1 MDKTKDSNWWFSS
14 LQIIN
19 NHPQDARRGKQADVT
34 TKTFFSTRDSSLKKQ
49 ITVDL
54 HKGILLK
61 RYKKAARLNRY
72 KPAISGT
79 NTWMNNLV
87 KKDFPE
93 WGKILAS
100 KIDTNHKVNYDAMHK
115 PKSRYH
121 TAVVMCEDQGY
132 KVLPISSCRS
142 LTKIMV
148 STATLRCAMVTWSG
162 VKP

>member
-1 MDKTKDSNWWFSS
+1 
-14 LQIIN
+14 
-19 NHPQDARRGKQADVT
+19 
-34 TKTFFSTRDSSLKKQ
+34 
-49 ITVDL
+49 L

-61 RYKKAARLNRY
+61 RYKKAAQLNHY
-72 KPAISGT
+72 KLAISGT
-79 NTWMNNLV
+79 NIWVNNLV
-87 KKDFPE
+87 KENFHE

-148 STATLRCAMVTWSG
+148 STATLRCAMVT
-162 VKP
+162 